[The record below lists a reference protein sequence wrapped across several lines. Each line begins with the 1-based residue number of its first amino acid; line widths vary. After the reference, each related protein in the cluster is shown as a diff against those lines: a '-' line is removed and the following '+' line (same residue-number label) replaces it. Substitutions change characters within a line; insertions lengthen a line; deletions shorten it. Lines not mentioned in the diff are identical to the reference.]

1 MIAGICLLLW
11 AVEFVKKGMTKA
23 FGMRLNQAL
32 EKGTTN
38 RVAALFSGI
47 GVTTLLQSANATALI
62 VSSFSGHGM
71 ITLSMALA
79 VMLGANIGTTLVV
92 QFLSLDLHWLMPIL
106 LIAGATIKALYGGKS
121 TKGKYIARIFL
132 GLALL
137 FIGLNMIVSAPEA
150 LKHSDIIRSIFMP
163 LEQDPVFALILAAV
177 ITWIF
182 HSSLAFVLLALS
194 FVTAGIVSEQ
204 LGLVMVLG
212 ANIGSAIA
220 PLVLTA
226 NMGTSIFRVTFGN
239 FFMRLVFAALILI
252 LMETQ
257 LGPQIEAFFADPRGI
272 VNFHTAFNVCMAL
285 FFLPI
290 LSIVARVTKT
300 IVPETQKLADPG
312 DPLYLDE
319 KLLENPSA
327 ALSTAGREVLR
338 LGDMVLQML
347 EGTMEAFR
355 HHDRVLINKLRKED
369 DAVDRLYGHIKR
381 YLVLLSRDELSDD
394 EAFRFSQTF
403 TFAVNMEHVGDII
416 EKNLLELAEKKA
428 DKSREFSEEGFEEIQ
443 DMHKVVIKNLKDA
456 CNLFISNDVKMARRL
471 VKEKKK
477 FREAELKTTKS
488 HMQRMRK
495 GLTKTLSTSSMHMD
509 IVRDFKRINSHI
521 AATAYPLLEKEGEA
535 KPLFST
541 LAH

>member
-1 MIAGICLLLW
+1 M
-11 AVEFVKKGMTKA
+11 
-23 FGMRLNQAL
+23 
-32 EKGTTN
+32 
-38 RVAALFSGI
+38 
-47 GVTTLLQSANATALI
+47 
-62 VSSFSGHGM
+62 
-71 ITLSMALA
+71 
-79 VMLGANIGTTLVV
+79 
-92 QFLSLDLHWLMPIL
+92 
-106 LIAGATIKALYGGKS
+106 
-121 TKGKYIARIFL
+121 
-132 GLALL
+132 
-137 FIGLNMIVSAPEA
+137 
-150 LKHSDIIRSIFMP
+150 
-163 LEQDPVFALILAAV
+163 
-177 ITWIF
+177 
-182 HSSLAFVLLALS
+182 
-194 FVTAGIVSEQ
+194 
-204 LGLVMVLG
+204 
-212 ANIGSAIA
+212 
-220 PLVLTA
+220 
-226 NMGTSIFRVTFGN
+226 
-239 FFMRLVFAALILI
+239 
-252 LMETQ
+252 
-257 LGPQIEAFFADPRGI
+257 
-272 VNFHTAFNVCMAL
+272 
-285 FFLPI
+285 
-290 LSIVARVTKT
+290 
-300 IVPETQKLADPG
+300 
-312 DPLYLDE
+312 
-319 KLLENPSA
+319 
-327 ALSTAGREVLR
+327 
-338 LGDMVLQML
+338 MVLQML

-403 TFAVNMEHVGDII
+403 TFAVNMEHIGDII